1 MNKYKAREVIDNGEK
16 FDSQKEHQRY
26 KELLLLQRAG
36 EISGLMRQVSYELI
50 PPQPVTVKE
59 NGKIK
64 KKKLRS
70 TSYVADFVYTQNGEI
85 VVEDVKGCRKGAA
98 YAMFSIKRKL
108 MLEKYGILVRE
119 V

>member
-1 MNKYKAREVIDNGEK
+1 MNKYNAREVIDNGEK
-16 FDSQKEHQRY
+16 FDSQKEHRRY

-50 PPQPVTVKE
+50 PPQTVTVEE

-64 KKKLRS
+64 KRALRR
-70 TSYVADFVYTQNGEI
+70 TSYVADFVYTKNGEI
-85 VVEDVKGCRKGAA
+85 MIEDVKGCRKGAA
-98 YAMFSIKRKL
+98 YTIFSIKRKL
-108 MLEKYGILVRE
+108 MLERYGVLVRE